1 LLVARVVDRRTV
13 LRAYVVALAHPLR
26 RVVGLPEYSQQVSV
40 GDLVGVEDDQH
51 DFRVSGSAAARL
63 PIGRV
68 WCEASCVTYDGR
80 IDAID
85 LPELALGPPE
95 AAEAEDRGT
104 QTLGKGGSSGVPR
117 TACLSG
123 SLNAACSRPGSA
135 LAGAIILVLWRLKS
149 IFFAPSTQHF
159 ARPKSFG
166 SLSRLG
172 LSPSSKPQ
180 IGVHTNPKFGDV
192 CLLAYDPIGGRPVGH
207 ISAAQRVH
215 AS

>member
-1 LLVARVVDRRTV
+1 MCF
-13 LRAYVVALAHPLR
+13 
-26 RVVGLPEYSQQVSV
+26 PEHGEQVPV
-40 GDLVGVEDDQH
+40 GDLLGVEDDQH
-51 DFRVSGSAAARL
+51 GLSVPASAAAHL
-63 PIGRV
+63 LIGRV
-68 WCEASCVTYDGR
+68 REASCVTDGGR

-85 LPELALGPPE
+85 LPELALGAPE

-104 QTLGKGGSSGVPR
+104 QTLGERWLEGVPR

-123 SLNAACSRPGSA
+123 RLNAACSRPGSA

-149 IFFAPSTQHF
+149 IFFPPSTQHF

-180 IGVHTNPKFGDV
+180 IGVHTNPKFGEV
-192 CLLAYDPIGGRPVGH
+192 CLLAYDPKGGRPVGD
-207 ISAAQRVH
+207 ISAAQSVH
-215 AS
+215 AL

>member
-63 PIGRV
+63 PIGRF

-149 IFFAPSTQHF
+149 ILFPLQHNTLLDQN
-159 ARPKSFG
+159 
-166 SLSRLG
+166 LSDACLVLVYHYRA
-172 LSPSSKPQ
+172 
-180 IGVHTNPKFGDV
+180 NP
-192 CLLAYDPIGGRPVGH
+192 R
-207 ISAAQRVH
+207 
-215 AS
+215 